1 MTFRRRV
8 VLYSGLAVAVAVAA
22 ISVITYLLVRGEL
35 RDRVDEELVH
45 DATETFKF
53 PIIGSGEGA
62 HLQSGGPS
70 TDRGH
75 VGVQT
80 VRDGTATPAVSER
93 PKLFLPSGPLG
104 GKSVYAQL
112 VNSNGQITLPT
123 GPRTDLGSVGAA
135 MKVAAGEREPF
146 YSEIETSGLH
156 LRIYT
161 AQLDK
166 GQAIEIARP
175 LDEVDSN
182 LSQLALILALACVGG
197 IILGGGLG
205 YIVSRAAVAPVE
217 KLRRAAE
224 QVASTRDLSRRIE
237 AGGQDELA
245 ALARSFNQML
255 EALDGSLGAQR
266 QLVADASHELRT
278 PLASIRTNIEVL
290 AHADLI
296 SDHER
301 EALLTDVVEQLEEL
315 TGLIGDLIDLARD
328 AENEHEA
335 AYVFRLD
342 LLAAELADRTRMR
355 NPSVTVLTELEPSA
369 VRAVEARVERA
380 VSNLL
385 DNAVKWSP
393 PDGEIELRVA
403 PGELSV
409 RDNGPGIAPGDLPHV
424 FDRFYRSPHAR
435 GLPGS
440 GLGLAIVR
448 QVAETAGGS
457 VSAENAADGGAV
469 LTLRLPAAQVPE
481 PVAAPTRTSAGIP
494 TRL

>member
-1 MTFRRRV
+1 MSFRFRV
-8 VLYSGLAVAVAVAA
+8 AALSALAAALAVA
-22 ISVITYLLVRGEL
+22 SVSAITYVLVRGEL

-53 PIIGSGEGA
+53 PIIGSASGT
-62 HLQSGGPS
+62 HLRSDGPS

-80 VRDGTATPAVSER
+80 VRDGTAPPAVSQR
-93 PKLFLPSGPLG
+93 PKLLLPNGPLG
-104 GKSVYAQL
+104 GESVYAQL
-112 VNSNGQITLPT
+112 VYSTGKVTLPA
-123 GPRTDLGSVGAA
+123 GPRTDLGDVTAA
-135 MKVAAGEREPF
+135 TAVAAGNRGPF
-146 YSEIETSGLH
+146 YSEVETSGLH
-156 LRIYT
+156 LRVYT
-161 AQLDK
+161 APLAK

-182 LSQLALILALACVGG
+182 LSQLALVLALACVGG
-197 IILGGGLG
+197 ILIGGGLG
-205 YIVSRAAVAPVE
+205 YLVSRAAVAPVE

-224 QVASTRDLSRRIE
+224 QVASTHDLSRRIE
-237 AGGQDELA
+237 TGGQDELA
-245 ALARSFNQML
+245 ALARSFNSML
-255 EALDGSLGAQR
+255 EALNDSIGAQR

-278 PLASIRTNIEVL
+278 PIASIRTNIEVL
-290 AHADLI
+290 AHADLV
-296 SDHER
+296 DEAER
-301 EALLTDVVEQLEEL
+301 KALIADVVEQLEEL

-328 AENEHEA
+328 SENEQESA
-335 AYVFRLD
+335 RAFRLD
-342 LLAAELADRTRMR
+342 LLADDVANRVRMR
-355 NPSVTVLTELEPSA
+355 NPSVVLHTRLDPCT
-369 VRAVEARVERA
+369 VRAVEPRVERA

-393 PDGEIELRVA
+393 PDGEIEVRVS
-403 PGELSV
+403 GGSLTV
-409 RDNGPGIAPGDLPHV
+409 RDHGPGIGPGDLPHV

-457 VSAENAADGGAV
+457 VSAANAPDGGAV
-469 LTLRLPAAQVPE
+469 LTMRLPSAVGEPVELPE
-481 PVAAPTRTSAGIP
+481 PTSSRIP